1 MRSCQRIQR
10 MSLQQLLSKCMAC
23 AGMATCLLLL
33 WLADVWPGA
42 LEGLCNLIWAARVK
56 EWLPTPD
63 VLASAVSACKDTLTS
78 ILTWLM
84 DVFGYF
90 TVPEINGEA
99 VTAFFMQVNI
109 SPISALLILLAFLA
123 CAAAIAIFFRRRSRG
138 QGEVTAYDAVLAFDS
153 LAQFLATGEIK
164 LLQFAASKFEA
175 MQEQRVRI
183 VAVVGLFDKGKTWLT
198 NKLFGKN
205 LPSGKLFTTRGL
217 SFLWVPERR
226 MLVLD
231 SPGVQGTVSYKSRD
245 VDAILDA
252 RTTESMMFDM
262 ISRISHHLILVV
274 NDNTWL
280 EQEYAAMLLRVF
292 GEGLIVV
299 HNMRMTSCAQEAQEL
314 FARQITQCYEGGASH
329 MGNLLFTAELGESAS
344 PVHHVG
350 LCQENTKAGKL
361 FNKKNCDYLMQQ
373 LEHRHNLGSK
383 VVLAKMLEAEFTRLV
398 PKFFLV
404 ETAPELD
411 KGVQELRVE
420 YDEYPAAL
428 CKEPEAEGDYVVR
441 GVMKLVSPRQDA
453 QITMKKQGVIS
464 RLGEIIAHDISFEP
478 CANVFDQ
485 RVEDGTERLIQIECP
500 GVSEEDIEWEE
511 LSNGVKVT
519 IKKEKR
525 IDEAVVQPVQ
535 PIMQNH
541 GTWVRN
547 FVFDHNDGRFELR
560 GPQDFS
566 LDQGVLTIK
575 LHKSSKSRRGKVGRH
590 VTEPLPTL
598 LTSTA
603 QSSIAG
609 FEVVS
614 ASAEKEAP
622 EGRDE
627 L

>member
-1 MRSCQRIQR
+1 
-10 MSLQQLLSKCMAC
+10 MALV
-23 AGMATCLLLL
+23 GVWTCLL
-33 WLADVWPGA
+33 WMTGYVWP
-42 LEGLCNLIWAARVK
+42 WAWEDLRSLWTAGVK
-56 EWLPTPD
+56 EWLRNPGIIS
-63 VLASAVSACKDTLTS
+63 SAKESLTS
-78 ILTWLM
+78 ILAWPI
-84 DVFGYF
+84 DVWYAAVSEF
-90 TVPEINGEA
+90 NQLQDEA
-99 VTAFFMQVNI
+99 VTAFFAQVNI
-109 SPISALLILLAFLA
+109 TPMSAVLAFLA
-123 CAAAIAIFFRRRSRG
+123 CLACGVVARCFFRRRSRG

-262 ISRISHHLILVV
+262 ICKISHHVILVV

-329 MGNLLFTAELGESAS
+329 MGNLLFTAELGKSAS

-350 LCQENTKAGKL
+350 LAQENTKAGRL

-373 LEHRHNLGSK
+373 LEHRHTLGSR
-383 VVLAKMLEAEFTRLV
+383 VVLAKRLEAEFTRLV

-411 KGVQELRVE
+411 KGVQELKVE
-420 YDEYPAAL
+420 YDEYTAVQGN
-428 CKEPEAEGDYVVR
+428 EPEVEGDYVVR

-464 RLGEIIAHDISFEP
+464 RLGEIIAHDVSFEP

-500 GVSEEDIEWEE
+500 GVSEEDIDWEE

-519 IKKEKR
+519 IKKEKL
-525 IDEAVVQPVQ
+525 IDEAIVQPVQ

-547 FVFDHNDGRFELR
+547 FVFDHSDGRFELR
-560 GPQDFS
+560 GAEDFS

-575 LHKSSKSRRGKVGRH
+575 LHKSSQSRRGKVGRH
-590 VTEPLPTL
+590 VTQPLPTL

-603 QSSIAG
+603 QSSLAG
-609 FEVVS
+609 FQVVS
-614 ASAEKEAP
+614 AAEKEAP
-622 EGRDE
+622 EGGEE

>member
-1 MRSCQRIQR
+1 MSRRQLWSKR
-10 MSLQQLLSKCMAC
+10 MALV
-23 AGMATCLLLL
+23 GVWTCLL
-33 WLADVWPGA
+33 WMTGYVWP
-42 LEGLCNLIWAARVK
+42 WAWEDLRSLWTAGVK
-56 EWLPTPD
+56 EWLRNPGIIS
-63 VLASAVSACKDTLTS
+63 SAKESLTS
-78 ILTWLM
+78 ILAWPI
-84 DVFGYF
+84 DVWYAA
-90 TVPEINGEA
+90 VSECNQLQDEAVA
-99 VTAFFMQVNI
+99 VTAFFAQVNI
-109 SPISALLILLAFLA
+109 TPMSAVLAFLA
-123 CAAAIAIFFRRRSRG
+123 CLACGVVARCFFRRRSRG

-262 ISRISHHLILVV
+262 ICKISHHVILVV

-299 HNMRMTSCAQEAQEL
+299 HNMRMWGVP
-314 FARQITQCYEGGASH
+314 YG
-329 MGNLLFTAELGESAS
+329 
-344 PVHHVG
+344 
-350 LCQENTKAGKL
+350 ENTKAGRL
-361 FNKKNCDYLMQQ
+361 FNKKNCEYLMQQ
-373 LEHRHNLGSK
+373 LE
-383 VVLAKMLEAEFTRLV
+383 LV

-411 KGVQELRVE
+411 KGVQELKVE
-420 YDEYPAAL
+420 YDEYTAVQG
-428 CKEPEAEGDYVVR
+428 KEPEVEGDYVVR

-464 RLGEIIAHDISFEP
+464 RLGEIIAHDVSFEP

-500 GVSEEDIEWEE
+500 GVSEEDIDWEE

-547 FVFDHNDGRFELR
+547 FVFDHSDGRFELR
-560 GPQDFS
+560 GAEDFS

-575 LHKSSKSRRGKVGRH
+575 LHKSSQSRRGKVGRH
-590 VTEPLPTL
+590 VTQPLPTL

-603 QSSIAG
+603 QSSLAG

-614 ASAEKEAP
+614 AAEKEAP
-622 EGRDE
+622 EGGEE